1 MRKWYVA
8 FAVSVPVLLFFAQ
21 VQAAENLTDWEAYV
35 WQGNVAMSH
44 SGTALSVSAN
54 GSSKV
59 AMGRIYKNFPNAVG
73 MYASVNVPQS
83 SGENG
88 VGIRR
93 NIGKA
98 ADGSKVMAELY
109 LNEYGGDKRIQ
120 YNIRKRDSNGNTLKV
135 YARGYLGNFLDGW
148 ESGQNVLI
156 AFARVGDE
164 VWFYTPQ
171 NNVGLVK
178 ILLME
183 PVEVMADQEMEIWA
197 WTQNGSTNSLSATVS
212 DVEIL
217 YPWW

>member
-1 MRKWYVA
+1 MKKRY
-8 FAVSVPVLLFFAQ
+8 FALTVCVLALLFSAR
-21 VQAAENLTDWEAYV
+21 VQAGENLGDWKDYI
-35 WQGNVAMSH
+35 WQGNVTISH
-44 SGTALSVSAN
+44 PGTVLSMSAN
-54 GSSKV
+54 GTNKV
-59 AMGRIYKNFPNAVG
+59 SMGRIYKYFPDAVG
-73 MYASVNVPQS
+73 MFASVKVSQS

-88 VGIRR
+88 IGIRQ

-120 YNIRKRDSNGNTLKV
+120 YNIRKRDASGNTLKV
-135 YARGYLGNFLDGW
+135 YARGYLGNFFDGW
-148 ESGQNVLI
+148 ALGQNVLI

-164 VWFYTPQ
+164 IWFYTPQ

-183 PVEVMADQEMEIWA
+183 PVEMIADQDMEIWA
-197 WTQNGSTNSLSATVS
+197 WTQEGSTHSVSATVS
-212 DVEIL
+212 EVGIL

>member
-1 MRKWYVA
+1 MKKWYVA
-8 FAVSVPVLLFFAQ
+8 LGLGLVLAVFSAEI
-21 VQAAENLTDWEAYV
+21 QAAENLADWKAYV

-44 SGTALSVSAN
+44 SGTALSVSAD
-54 GSSKV
+54 GGSKV

-73 MYASVNVPQS
+73 MFASVNVPQS

-98 ADGSKVMAELY
+98 ADGSRVMAELY

-135 YARGYLGNFLDGW
+135 YARGYLGNFFDGW

-171 NNVGLVK
+171 NNAGLVK
-178 ILLME
+178 
-183 PVEVMADQEMEIWA
+183 
-197 WTQNGSTNSLSATVS
+197 
-212 DVEIL
+212 
-217 YPWW
+217 